1 MTVVKK
7 KKKNY
12 IMKVYFLLPTPGLY
26 LAVTIIEKIKIKIT
40 IGSILL

>member
-1 MTVVKK
+1 MTVAK

-12 IMKVYFLLPTPGLY
+12 IMKVYFLLPTPEFY

-40 IGSILL
+40 IVSILL